1 MAKKTRPI
9 PAGYMQDA
17 QGKLVPDDMVRDI
30 DKKRDDLVRSIVV
43 DAKRVR
49 DEIVNFKSGTLERIE
64 EFIQLSGKQY
74 QVKMGGKKGNVT
86 LQSYDGK
93 YKVQRAISEYL
104 VFDERLQV
112 AKQLIDD
119 CIHTWTEGS
128 RSEIQVLINDAF
140 QVDKEGRVS
149 TTRILGLK
157 RLNIK
162 DRKWQKAMRAIND
175 SMQVAGS
182 KTYVRIYERVG
193 DTDEY
198 KPIALDVAAL

>member
-1 MAKKTRPI
+1 MAKKIRPI
-9 PAGYMQDA
+9 PSGYMEDA

-49 DEIVNFKSGTLERIE
+49 DEIVNFKAGTLKQVE

>member
-1 MAKKTRPI
+1 MAKSANKI
-9 PAGYMQDA
+9 PEGYMEDA
-17 QGKLVPDDMVRDI
+17 QGKLVPEDMVREI
-30 DKKRDDLVRSIVV
+30 DKKRNAMVLSLVA

-49 DEIVNFKSGTLERIE
+49 DEIIKFKGNTLEQIE
-64 EFIQLSGKQY
+64 SFIQLSGKQY

-86 LQSYDGK
+86 MQSYDGR
-93 YKVQRAISEYL
+93 YKIQRAISEYL

-162 DRKWQKAMRAIND
+162 DRKWQKAMRAISD

-193 DTDEY
+193 NTDEY

>member
-1 MAKKTRPI
+1 MAKKPRPI
-9 PAGYMQDA
+9 PDGYMEDA

-30 DKKRDDLVRSIVV
+30 DKKRDEMVRSIVV
-43 DAKRVR
+43 HAKLVR
-49 DEIVNFKSGTLERIE
+49 DEISDFKTHTLTMIE
-64 EFIQLSGKQY
+64 NFIQLSGKQY

-93 YKVQRAISEYL
+93 YKIQRAISEYL
-104 VFDERLQV
+104 IFDERLQV

-119 CIHTWTEGS
+119 CIHAWTKGS

-149 TTRILGLK
+149 TSRILGLK
-157 RLNIK
+157 RLNIT
-162 DRKWQKAMRAIND
+162 DRKWQKAMRAISD

-182 KTYVRIYERVG
+182 KTYIRIYERVG

-198 KPIALDVAAL
+198 KPISLDVAAL

>member
-1 MAKKTRPI
+1 MAKKPRPI
-9 PAGYMQDA
+9 PDGYMKDA

-30 DKKRDDLVRSIVV
+30 DKKRDAIVRSIVV
-43 DAKRVR
+43 EAKRVR
-49 DEIVNFKSGTLERIE
+49 DEIATFKTGTLEQIE
-64 EFIQLSGKQY
+64 AFIQLSGKQY

-93 YKVQRAISEYL
+93 FKIQRAISEYL

-119 CIHTWTEGS
+119 CIHAWTEGS

-149 TTRILGLK
+149 TSRILGLK
-157 RLNIK
+157 RLNIT

-182 KTYVRIYERVG
+182 KTYIRIYERVG

-198 KPIALDVAAL
+198 KPISLDVAAL